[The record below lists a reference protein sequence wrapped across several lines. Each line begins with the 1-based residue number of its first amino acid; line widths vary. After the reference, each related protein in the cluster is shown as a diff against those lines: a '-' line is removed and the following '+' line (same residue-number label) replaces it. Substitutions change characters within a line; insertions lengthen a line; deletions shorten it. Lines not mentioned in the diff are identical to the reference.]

1 MKFVYFIIL
10 QLLLGLFVKGKL
22 CLYLFKKLIDFDI
35 EYINTYKNKIRE
47 EYVANS
53 DTIIYEF
60 INKNVY
66 LKNNYVEIN
75 VKGAIKNIST
85 TLVDKIIF
93 LLPYHEAFQ
102 GANLQIKDE
111 KNSELNYKVL
121 RNVIDIDKINIDKFN
136 NDYDIELFNV
146 KIFEI
151 YLNKKLKK
159 NEKILINL
167 SYILGQPYFPFPIDI
182 NLNEKQNVLFYI
194 SSKILLPYNVENE
207 EKIIIH
213 MCEDCILKE
222 FDDVNYMN
230 WFEKIDTNKYVHTKN
245 NDIRNSEKFNKLN
258 NDNRFSLGNKV
269 LFYFTSDYNLG
280 YFEKVVKDIKISQ
293 LGYIYEQEE
302 YILKN
307 NSAKINKFDR
317 YLLSDYENKYTSEED
332 REKNGQ
338 KKQTKL
344 TKQAKLT
351 KHNNKN
357 HSSIIYSMQSKIN
370 YNIFEYNYFDELGK
384 IYLIRAGEF
393 YDTHKKKN
401 IIKFDLKP
409 RYPILGGWKTQFCNS
424 YYHSSNLFKIKNK
437 KNYYAYQVDISP
449 SIKSFYIKEMHINIY
464 LPPYSNNISINNNNL
479 KEMSVKNGKAKDW
492 LDLISHRDT
501 IQIQIQK
508 IFPQHEE
515 NNYKNFIVMYELKF
529 FNIFLK
535 PLIIILITFI
545 VILFFYFINGL
556 SFSFNVDKDNLKKE
570 TQERIIFAEKCKEL
584 YENLSHI
591 SDNLIKSLS
600 NVNPQERIKMKD
612 KFLKEEEKWT
622 HDFIYFTKEFSRNFE
637 NTARKG
643 MLKNYIN
650 KCFNYHS
657 VVKQFFEAQLHNNLN
672 INLNELA
679 EVEKELVILLK
690 YN

>member
-1 MKFVYFIIL
+1 MKFVYLIIL
-10 QLLLGLFVKGKL
+10 QLTLGCFVKGKL
-22 CLYLFKKLIDFDI
+22 YLYLFKKLINFDI
-35 EYINTYKNKIRE
+35 EYINTYKDKIRE
-47 EYVANS
+47 EYVVNY
-53 DTIIYEF
+53 DTVVYEY

-75 VKGAIKNIST
+75 IKGAIKNIST
-85 TLVDKIIF
+85 TLVDKFTF

-102 GANLQIKDE
+102 GTNLQVKDE
-111 KNSELNYKVL
+111 EDNELHYKVL
-121 RNVIDIDKINIDKFN
+121 RNVNDIDKINIDKFN
-136 NDYDIELFNV
+136 NDYDIELFNM
-146 KIFEI
+146 KIYEI
-151 YLNKKLKK
+151 YLNRKLKK
-159 NEKILINL
+159 NEKISIKL

-194 SSKILLPYNVENE
+194 SSQILLPYNVENV

-213 MCEDCILKE
+213 MCENCILKE
-222 FDDVNYMN
+222 FDDANYMN
-230 WFEKIDTNKYVHTKN
+230 WFEKVDTNMYVHTKKY
-245 NDIRNSEKFNKLN
+245 DIRNEKNSNKLN

-293 LGYIYEQEE
+293 LGYIYEKEE

-317 YLLSDYENKYTSEED
+317 YLLSDYENKYTLEEDSEE
-332 REKNGQ
+332 NNQ
-338 KKQTKL
+338 KKYT
-344 TKQAKLT
+344 
-351 KHNNKN
+351 NKN
-357 HSSIIYSMQSKIN
+357 YSSIIYSMQSKIN

-393 YDTHKKKN
+393 YDTHTKKN

-409 RYPILGGWKTQFCNS
+409 RYPILGGWKTHFYNS
-424 YYHSSNLFKIKNK
+424 YYHSSNLFKVKNK
-437 KNYYAYQVDISP
+437 KNYYAYKADISP
-449 SIKSFYIKEMHINIY
+449 SIKSFYIKELYINIY
-464 LPPYSNNISINNNNL
+464 LPPYSSGISINNNNL
-479 KEMSVKNGKAKDW
+479 NGMTVKNGKTKDW
-492 LDLISHRDT
+492 LDLISHRNT

-508 IFPQHEE
+508 TFPQHEE

-529 FNIFLK
+529 FTIFLK

-545 VILFFYFINGL
+545 VILLFYFINGL
-556 SFSFNVDKDNLKKE
+556 SFSFSANEDNLKKE
-570 TQERIIFAEKCKEL
+570 AQERKFFAKKCKEL

-591 SDNLIKSLS
+591 SDKLIKSLN
-600 NVNPQERIKMKD
+600 NVNPQEKTKMKE

-637 NTARKG
+637 NTSKKG

-657 VVKQFFEAQLHNNLN
+657 VVKKCFEAQLYNTLN
-672 INLNELA
+672 SNLNELA

>member
-1 MKFVYFIIL
+1 MKFVWLIIL
-10 QLLLGLFVKGKL
+10 QLALGFFANGELY
-22 CLYLFKKLIDFDI
+22 LYLFKKLINFDI
-35 EYINTYKNKIRE
+35 EYINTYKNQIQE
-47 EYVANS
+47 EYVANY
-53 DTIIYEF
+53 DTVVYEY
-60 INKNVY
+60 INKNVF

-75 VKGAIKNIST
+75 IKGAIKNIST
-85 TLVDKIIF
+85 TLVDKITF

-102 GANLQIKDE
+102 GTNLQVKDDE
-111 KNSELNYKVL
+111 HNELHYKVL
-121 RNVIDIDKINIDKFN
+121 RNVNDIDKINIDKFN

-151 YLNKKLKK
+151 YLNKKLKE
-159 NEKILINL
+159 NEKLSIKL

-194 SSKILLPYNVENE
+194 SSQILLPYNVEKE

-213 MCEDCILKE
+213 MCENCLLKE

-230 WFEKIDTNKYVHTKN
+230 WFEKVDTNMYVHTKKY
-245 NDIRNSEKFNKLN
+245 DIRNEENSNKLN
-258 NDNRFSLGNKV
+258 NDNRFSLGDKV

-293 LGYIYEQEE
+293 LGYIYEKEE

-317 YLLSDYENKYTSEED
+317 YLLSDYENKYTLEENSEE
-332 REKNGQ
+332 NSQ
-338 KKQTKL
+338 KMHT
-344 TKQAKLT
+344 
-351 KHNNKN
+351 NKN
-357 HSSIIYSMQSKIN
+357 YSSIIYSMQSKIN

-393 YDTHKKKN
+393 YDTHTKKN

-409 RYPILGGWKTQFCNS
+409 RYPILGGWKTHFCNS
-424 YYHSSNLFKIKNK
+424 YYHSSNLFKVKNK
-437 KNYYAYQVDISP
+437 KNYYAYKADISP
-449 SIKSFYIKEMHINIY
+449 SIKSFYIKDLYINIY
-464 LPPYSNNISINNNNL
+464 LPPYSSDISINNNNL
-479 KEMSVKNGKAKDW
+479 NGMSVKNGKTKDW
-492 LDLISHRDT
+492 LDLISHRNT

-508 IFPQHEE
+508 TFPQHEE

-545 VILFFYFINGL
+545 VILLFYFINGL
-556 SFSFNVDKDNLKKE
+556 SFSFSGNEDNLKKE
-570 TQERIIFAEKCKEL
+570 AQERKFFAKKCKEL

-591 SDNLIKSLS
+591 SDNLIQSLN
-600 NVNPQERIKMKD
+600 NVNPQERSKMKE

-637 NTARKG
+637 NTSRKG

-657 VVKQFFEAQLHNNLN
+657 VVKKCFEAQLYNNLN
-672 INLNELA
+672 SNLNELA

>member
-1 MKFVYFIIL
+1 MKFVCLMIL
-10 QLLLGLFVKGKL
+10 QLALGFFANGELY
-22 CLYLFKKLIDFDI
+22 LYLFKKLINFDI
-35 EYINTYKNKIRE
+35 EYINTYKNQIRE
-47 EYVANS
+47 EYVANY
-53 DTIIYEF
+53 DTVVYEY
-60 INKNVY
+60 INKNVF

-75 VKGAIKNIST
+75 IKGAIKNIST
-85 TLVDKIIF
+85 TLVDKITF

-102 GANLQIKDE
+102 GTNLQVKDDE
-111 KNSELNYKVL
+111 HNELHYKVL
-121 RNVIDIDKINIDKFN
+121 RNVNDIDKISIDKFN

-151 YLNKKLKK
+151 YLNKKLKE
-159 NEKILINL
+159 NEKLSIKL

-194 SSKILLPYNVENE
+194 SSQILLPYNVEKE

-213 MCEDCILKE
+213 ICENCLLKE

-230 WFEKIDTNKYVHTKN
+230 WFEKVDTNMYVHTKKY
-245 NDIRNSEKFNKLN
+245 DIRNEENSNKLN

-293 LGYIYEQEE
+293 LGYIYEKEE

-317 YLLSDYENKYTSEED
+317 YLLSDYENKYTLEEDSEE
-332 REKNGQ
+332 NSQ
-338 KKQTKL
+338 KMHT
-344 TKQAKLT
+344 
-351 KHNNKN
+351 NKN
-357 HSSIIYSMQSKIN
+357 YSSIIYSMQSKIN

-393 YDTHKKKN
+393 YDTHTKKN

-409 RYPILGGWKTQFCNS
+409 RYPILGGWKTHFCNS
-424 YYHSSNLFKIKNK
+424 YYHSSNLFKVKNK
-437 KNYYAYQVDISP
+437 KNYYAYKADISP
-449 SIKSFYIKEMHINIY
+449 SIKSFYIKDLYINIY
-464 LPPYSNNISINNNNL
+464 LPPYSSGISINNNNL
-479 KEMSVKNGKAKDW
+479 NGMSVKNGKTKDW
-492 LDLISHRDT
+492 LDLISHRNT

-508 IFPQHEE
+508 TFPQHEE

-545 VILFFYFINGL
+545 VILLFYFINGL
-556 SFSFNVDKDNLKKE
+556 SFSFSGNEDNLKKE
-570 TQERIIFAEKCKEL
+570 AQERKFFAKKCKEL

-591 SDNLIKSLS
+591 SDNLIQSLN
-600 NVNPQERIKMKD
+600 NVNPQERTKMKE

-637 NTARKG
+637 NTSRKG

-657 VVKQFFEAQLHNNLN
+657 VVKKCFEAQLYNNLN
-672 INLNELA
+672 GNLNELA

>member
-1 MKFVYFIIL
+1 MKFIYLIIL
-10 QLLLGLFVKGKL
+10 QLTLGFFCKGKL
-22 CLYLFKKLIDFDI
+22 YLYLFKNLIDFDI

-47 EYVANS
+47 EYVTNYN
-53 DTIIYEF
+53 TVVYEY

-75 VKGAIKNIST
+75 IKGAIKNIST
-85 TLVDKIIF
+85 TLVDKITF

-102 GANLQIKDE
+102 GTNLQVKDE
-111 KNSELNYKVL
+111 KDIELHYKVL
-121 RNVIDIDKINIDKFN
+121 RDVNDIDKINIDKFN
-136 NDYDIELFNV
+136 NDYDIEMFNM

-151 YLNKKLKK
+151 YLNTKLKK

-194 SSKILLPYNVENE
+194 SSKILLPYNVESV

-213 MCEDCILKE
+213 MCKHCILKE

-230 WFEKIDTNKYVHTKN
+230 WFEKVDTNIYAHTKN
-245 NDIRNSEKFNKLN
+245 YDIKNEENFNKLN

-293 LGYIYEQEE
+293 LGYIYEKEE

-317 YLLSDYENKYTSEED
+317 YLLSDYENKYTLEEETEENN
-332 REKNGQ
+332 EK
-338 KKQTKL
+338 KYT
-344 TKQAKLT
+344 
-351 KHNNKN
+351 NKN
-357 HSSIIYSMQSKIN
+357 YSSIIYSMQSKIN

-409 RYPILGGWKTQFCNS
+409 RYPILGGWKTHFCNS
-424 YYHSSNLFKIKNK
+424 YYHSSNLFKVKNK
-437 KNYYAYQVDISP
+437 KNYYAYKADISP
-449 SIKSFYIKEMHINIY
+449 SIKSFYIKELYINIY
-464 LPPYSNNISINNNNL
+464 LPPYSTGISINNNNL
-479 KEMSVKNGKAKDW
+479 NGMTVKNGKKKDW
-492 LDLISHRDT
+492 LDLISHRNT

-508 IFPQHEE
+508 TFPQHEE

-535 PLIIILITFI
+535 PLIIIFITFI
-545 VILFFYFINGL
+545 VILLFYFINGL
-556 SFSFNVDKDNLKKE
+556 SFSFIGNEDKLKKE
-570 TQERIIFAEKCKEL
+570 AEERKFFAKKCKEL

-591 SDNLIKSLS
+591 SDKLIKSLN
-600 NVNPQERIKMKD
+600 NVNPQEKTKMKE

-637 NTARKG
+637 NTSKKG

-650 KCFNYHS
+650 KCYNYHA
-657 VVKQFFEAQLHNNLN
+657 VVKKCFESQLYNNLN
-672 INLNELA
+672 SNLNELA

>member
-1 MKFVYFIIL
+1 MKFVYLIIL
-10 QLLLGLFVKGKL
+10 QFLLGFLVRGEL
-22 CLYLFKKLIDFDI
+22 YLYLFKKLIDFDI
-35 EYINTYKNKIRE
+35 EYINTYKNKIQE
-47 EYVANS
+47 EYVANF
-53 DTIIYEF
+53 DTVIYEY

-75 VKGAIKNIST
+75 VKGAIKNNST
-85 TLVDKIIF
+85 PPVDKITF

-102 GANLQIKDE
+102 ATNIQIKDE
-111 KNSELNYKVL
+111 KNNELHYKVL

-159 NEKILINL
+159 NEKISVKL

-194 SSKILLPYNVENE
+194 SSQILLPYNVENE

-213 MCEDCILKE
+213 MCEHCILKE

-245 NDIRNSEKFNKLN
+245 NDIRNSENYNDLN
-258 NDNRFSLGNKV
+258 NENCFSLGNKV

-293 LGYIYEQEE
+293 LGYIYEKEE

-317 YLLSDYENKYTSEED
+317 YLLSDYENKYTSEENI
-332 REKNGQ
+332 EENN
-338 KKQTKL
+338 QTKY
-344 TKQAKLT
+344 A
-351 KHNNKN
+351 NKN
-357 HSSIIYSMQSKIN
+357 YSSIIYSMQSKIN

-384 IYLIRAGEF
+384 IYLIRADEF

-409 RYPILGGWKTQFCNS
+409 RYPILGGWKTHFCNS

-437 KNYYAYQVDISP
+437 QNYYAYNVDISP
-449 SIKSFYIKEMHINIY
+449 SIKSFYIKEMYINIY

-479 KEMSVKNGKAKDW
+479 KEMSVKNGKTKDW

-501 IQIQIQK
+501 IQIQIQN

-529 FNIFLK
+529 VTIFLK

-545 VILFFYFINGL
+545 VILFFYFIKGL
-556 SFSFNVDKDNLKKE
+556 SFSFNSDKDNLKKE

-591 SDNLIKSLS
+591 SDNLIQSLS
-600 NVNPQERIKMKD
+600 DVNPQERIKIKD

-622 HDFIYFTKEFSRNFE
+622 HDFIYFTKEFSRTFE

-643 MLKNYIN
+643 VLKSYIN

-657 VVKQFFEAQLHNNLN
+657 VVKKFFEAQLYNNLN